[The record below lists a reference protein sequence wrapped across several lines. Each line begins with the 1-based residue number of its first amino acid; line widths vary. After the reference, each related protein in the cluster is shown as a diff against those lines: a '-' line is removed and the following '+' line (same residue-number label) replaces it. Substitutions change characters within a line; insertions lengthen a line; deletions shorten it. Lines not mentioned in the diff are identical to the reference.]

1 VIYPCEEGRYGML
14 SYILHC
20 LCILPTGLGDG
31 DVALE
36 LLLFFVIYSCKEGRY
51 GMLSHILHCLCILPT
66 GVGDGVMLPLN
77 YYTSL

>member
-1 VIYPCEEGRYGML
+1 VIY
-14 SYILHC
+14 H
-20 LCILPTGLGDG
+20 
-31 DVALE
+31 
-36 LLLFFVIYSCKEGRY
+36 CKEGRY